1 MEKYRIDFLSFKS
14 SLPNTK
20 IKSLCPMCEE
30 VPNIHLS
37 TDSEKGHYVKCNACR
52 YCYCCSHPRTET
64 LDDYISVMVKIQQ
77 ENIKCDV
84 HKEKGIEEEGYFSCE
99 YCQKWMCEECINKH
113 IKEKKEHYYYIIRK
127 VAKYDLH
134 THCLRHNL
142 EEYSYY
148 LTEDF
153 MIGYHLCKFCNF
165 DDDDP
170 DTDIVRIPI
179 EKGACFLNQLKEI
192 LKNGVEYL
200 DNYCQNI
207 YNHLI
212 NSIKNN
218 PDLLKK
224 AKEIYEK
231 FLIRNRRVLFYYQM
245 CINAGTPS
253 IANYNL
259 IKNISSLLFTKFEK
273 INISLTKELNKEDI
287 NKILNFFDK
296 NYIVGFEERKMEE
309 TNEFNI
315 KEICTI
321 KREIKESDEITK
333 IKEEKEKEKDEDN
346 KDDDKKKI
354 KYMGIILL
362 NESII
367 CTGTEDGFIHLFDF
381 DKTTLESK
389 NTLAQKVHEKR
400 VISLDNI
407 KNTKHKFVTCDEK
420 SIKIWKLNKTNNNYT
435 LGCDTVLKNLS
446 KYELKNLYV
455 LNNSDKISFSDDN
468 NELFILDSFYK
479 KVFNINTG
487 GDRIKGLYQIES
499 NDENN
504 DICILGKRENI
515 YLMNPSSINKK
526 DLLIGTINCGCFCGN
541 SFYYLGKNKLIV
553 GDEDIYIVDI
563 KSLKL
568 ENIIKI
574 GSAEIT
580 CFLKFNDLII
590 CGYGDTR
597 GCSSWSYGI
606 ANEKTTK
613 FCALKINKE
622 KYESILLSDDFNE
635 CGITNA
641 LWIDKD
647 KFISCFYEDDKL
659 KVFQIK

>member
-1 MEKYRIDFLSFKS
+1 
-14 SLPNTK
+14 
-20 IKSLCPMCEE
+20 MCNEI
-30 VPNIHLS
+30 PDIHLS

-84 HKEKGIEEEGYFSCE
+84 HKEKGIDKEGYFSCE

-153 MIGYHLCKFCNF
+153 MIGYHLCILCNF

-170 DTDIVRIPI
+170 DIDIVRIPI

-212 NSIKNN
+212 KSIKNN
-218 PDLLKK
+218 PYLLKK

-273 INISLTKELNKEDI
+273 INISLTKKLNKEDI

-296 NYIVGFEERKMEE
+296 NYIVGFEERIMEE

-321 KREIKESDEITK
+321 KRDLKESNEITK
-333 IKEEKEKEKDEDN
+333 IK
-346 KDDDKKKI
+346 KKKKRKKII
-354 KYMGIILL
+354 KMMI
-362 NESII
+362 
-367 CTGTEDGFIHLFDF
+367 
-381 DKTTLESK
+381 
-389 NTLAQKVHEKR
+389 KR
-400 VISLDNI
+400 
-407 KNTKHKFVTCDEK
+407 
-420 SIKIWKLNKTNNNYT
+420 KLNIW
-435 LGCDTVLKNLS
+435 GLS
-446 KYELKNLYV
+446 Y
-455 LNNSDKISFSDDN
+455 
-468 NELFILDSFYK
+468 
-479 KVFNINTG
+479 
-487 GDRIKGLYQIES
+487 
-499 NDENN
+499 
-504 DICILGKRENI
+504 
-515 YLMNPSSINKK
+515 
-526 DLLIGTINCGCFCGN
+526 
-541 SFYYLGKNKLIV
+541 
-553 GDEDIYIVDI
+553 
-563 KSLKL
+563 
-568 ENIIKI
+568 
-574 GSAEIT
+574 
-580 CFLKFNDLII
+580 
-590 CGYGDTR
+590 
-597 GCSSWSYGI
+597 
-606 ANEKTTK
+606 
-613 FCALKINKE
+613 
-622 KYESILLSDDFNE
+622 
-635 CGITNA
+635 
-641 LWIDKD
+641 
-647 KFISCFYEDDKL
+647 
-659 KVFQIK
+659 